1 MSKSDAYSLKVV
13 GNDLWQD
20 VGRHFLTSTLHWW
33 VSRLSH
39 IPLLAAT
46 STFPRRI

>member
-1 MSKSDAYSLKVV
+1 MGKSDAYALKIV

-33 VSRLSH
+33 VGRLSYVFTVSFR
-39 IPLLAAT
+39 PVSEEA
-46 STFPRRI
+46 